1 MRYRQHILVTMTQ
14 YSPVYS
20 LRVAASSADLGDDV
34 SKYVIHRHNSVG
46 ISLQAQR
53 QKYPPN
59 ESSKHKHIA

>member
-1 MRYRQHILVTMTQ
+1 MTQ